1 MVPPEMVRSASAKSD
16 DDSERVKVSDAV
28 SPAFKEET
36 SELTAMV
43 GLTVSTV
50 RVMDCQVSTFQKFF
64 LPLGRGSLVALPS
77 MSTL

>member
-1 MVPPEMVRSASAKSD
+1 METSASAKSVEA
-16 DDSERVKVSDAV
+16 SESVNVRVAV

-50 RVMDCQVSTFQKFF
+50 RVRDCQVSTLQKF
-64 LPLGRGSLVALPS
+64 L
-77 MSTL
+77 

>member
-16 DDSERVKVSDAV
+16 DDSERVKVRMAV

-43 GLTVSTV
+43 GRTVSTV
-50 RVMDCQVSTFQKFF
+50 RVRDCQVSTLQKF
-64 LPLGRGSLVALPS
+64 L
-77 MSTL
+77 